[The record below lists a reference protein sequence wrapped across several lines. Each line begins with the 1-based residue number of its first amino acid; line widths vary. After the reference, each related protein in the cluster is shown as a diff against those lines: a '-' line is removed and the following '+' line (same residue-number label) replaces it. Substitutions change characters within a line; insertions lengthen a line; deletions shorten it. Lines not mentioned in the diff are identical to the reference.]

1 MRTGALQW
9 NLYQDGADPQQYLE
23 AFLVASWEEH
33 LRQHG
38 GRLTGFDREVEEK
51 TRTMLESA
59 TSRRV

>member
-1 MRTGALQW
+1 M
-9 NLYQDGADPQQYLE
+9 E